1 MIVNSIDQPIIR
13 KMAKKD
19 ERLQR
24 RKLQS
29 SRATALISIT
39 LVLLMVGLLGLIVL
53 HAQKLSEY
61 VRENIGFSIIMK
73 ENVREAGIVQL
84 QKTLDAS
91 SFVKSTEYITP
102 EQAAEELQEELGE
115 DFISFLGYNPLLPSI
130 ELKLKAEYTNIDSME
145 MIENE
150 LLANSDVKEIYY
162 QKDLVHLIN
171 KNIRRIGLVL
181 LGFSAL
187 LLVIAVAL
195 INNTIRLSVYSK
207 RFLIKTMQ
215 LVGATGGFI
224 RRPFLWYAV
233 MQGLYAA
240 FIAIICLGLLLY
252 FFQKELPELVN
263 LQDPGLI
270 LSLFGLV
277 LLTGIVLTYL
287 STWFAVKKYL
297 RAKADRLYY

>member
-1 MIVNSIDQPIIR
+1 MIVISIDQPRII

-91 SFVKSTEYITP
+91 RFVKSTEYITP

-150 LLANSDVKEIYY
+150 LLADTDVKEIYY

-181 LGFSAL
+181 LGFSVL

-240 FIAIICLGLLLY
+240 FIAIIFLGLLLY

>member
-1 MIVNSIDQPIIR
+1 
-13 KMAKKD
+13 MAKKD

-91 SFVKSTEYITP
+91 RFVKSTEYITP

-130 ELKLKAEYTNIDSME
+130 ELKLKAAYTNIDSME

-150 LLANSDVKEIYY
+150 LLANTDVKEIYY

-233 MQGLYAA
+233 IQGLYAA
-240 FIAIICLGLLLY
+240 FIAIIFLGLLLY

>member
-1 MIVNSIDQPIIR
+1 
-13 KMAKKD
+13 MAKKD

-91 SFVKSTEYITP
+91 RFVKSTEYITP

-150 LLANSDVKEIYY
+150 LLANSDVK
-162 QKDLVHLIN
+162 
-171 KNIRRIGLVL
+171 
-181 LGFSAL
+181 
-187 LLVIAVAL
+187 L